1 MLHRVR
7 AAVRFTQQSGLATWC
22 RDNMAVRYQMAVHIR
37 PGTQADEEPV
47 NVVVQDGQHQVFRC
61 DLPLMDSAHAIDA
74 LTTLSAPTV
83 LGVSE
88 PLPSGEGARPSWV
101 EYHVCDHD
109 EDDRS
114 GCVVVER
121 REGPS

>member
-1 MLHRVR
+1 
-7 AAVRFTQQSGLATWC
+7 
-22 RDNMAVRYQMAVHIR
+22 MAVHIR
-37 PGTQADEEPV
+37 PGTQASEEPV
-47 NVVVQDGQHQVFRC
+47 NQVADLNGARQEFRC
-61 DLPLMDSAHAIDA
+61 DLPLMDEAHAIDA
-74 LTTLSAPTV
+74 LNTLSAPTV